1 MLPLKQVE
9 PGKNKTGY
17 YIAAQ
22 EASAAGSFDSSE
34 LYATGSAFVRKDCLV
49 FPAGS
54 TGLTESGQ
62 ASEPGEKVPMTVP
75 EGQTMVTAEE
85 YLTRNRTD
93 YDPEG
98 QFRYGFNAREGLI
111 TLRGSFT
118 MDENGYITSIV
129 EKE

>member
-1 MLPLKQVE
+1 M
-9 PGKNKTGY
+9 
-17 YIAAQ
+17 Q

-93 YDPEG
+93 LDPEG
-98 QFRYGFNAREGLI
+98 
-111 TLRGSFT
+111 TVPLRVQCPGRA
-118 MDENGYITSIV
+118 DYAQRQLYHG
-129 EKE
+129 

>member
-1 MLPLKQVE
+1 
-9 PGKNKTGY
+9 
-17 YIAAQ
+17 
-22 EASAAGSFDSSE
+22 
-34 LYATGSAFVRKDCLV
+34 
-49 FPAGS
+49 
-54 TGLTESGQ
+54 
-62 ASEPGEKVPMTVP
+62 
-75 EGQTMVTAEE
+75 MVTAEE